1 MLITDALIIG
11 FLAGLLIFQVLIILL
26 VNDIHSE
33 LIATR
38 IMISQIIKDKK
49 KK

>member
-1 MLITDALIIG
+1 MTSAFIVG
-11 FLAGLLIFQVLIILL
+11 FLAGILIFQVSLILL

-33 LIATR
+33 LITTR
-38 IMISQIIKDKK
+38 MMISQIIKDKK

>member
-1 MLITDALIIG
+1 MIHALIIG
-11 FLAGLLIFQVLIILL
+11 FLAGLLIFQVSLILL

-33 LIATR
+33 LISIR
-38 IMISQIIKDKK
+38 MMISQIIKDKK